1 MSARHLSTGGVA
13 VERMNTHT
21 NIWLSRFAKFTCLS
35 TYLLIVVGSL
45 VTTTGSGLAVPDW
58 PLSFGQFFPEMKGG
72 VLFEH
77 GHRMVA
83 GTVGILM
90 TVLAVWVWLADS
102 RRWLKMLA
110 LAAWFAVVVQAILG
124 GITVLHQLPVSV
136 SVSHAGLA
144 MIFFALTA
152 FIALATD
159 RSWDRVRDKL
169 ADNSAPSA
177 ALTKFAVAAVVVVYL
192 QILFGAIM
200 RHMGAGMA
208 IPDWPLSYGQII
220 PPRLDVATIGFN
232 FAHRTWAWVTAAM
245 LVVLF
250 FAVRRHAQR
259 SHGLHA
265 WAHMLAGVVF
275 VQILLGAWT
284 VWSIKD
290 YVVTTL
296 HVATGAFIW
305 ILSVAV
311 MIRTLRLRHIET
323 APQTA
328 LAAKSR
334 EVLA

>member
-1 MSARHLSTGGVA
+1 METKP
-13 VERMNTHT
+13 
-21 NIWLSRFAKFTCLS
+21 NIWLSRFAKLTCLS

-83 GTVGILM
+83 GTVGIMM
-90 TVLAVWVWLADS
+90 TALAIWIWLVEK
-102 RRWLKMLA
+102 RRWLKMVA
-110 LAAWFAVVVQAILG
+110 LAAWFAVVLQAILG
-124 GITVLHQLPVSV
+124 GITVLNQLPVSV

-144 MIFFALTA
+144 MMFFALTA

-159 RSWDRVRDKL
+159 KSWEQVREKVSQTPPGEAL
-169 ADNSAPSA
+169 A
-177 ALTKFAVAAVVVVYL
+177 KFTVYAAVVVYV
-192 QILFGAIM
+192 QIILGAIM

-232 FAHRTWAWVTAAM
+232 FAHRTWAWVTAAV
-245 LVVLF
+245 LVILF
-250 FAVRRHAQR
+250 LKVRRNAR
-259 SHGLHA
+259 RDHGLHT
-265 WAHMLAGVVF
+265 WAHMLAGLVF

-296 HVATGAFIW
+296 HVATGAAIW
-305 ILSVAV
+305 ITSVAV
-311 MIRTLRLRHIET
+311 MVRTLRLRHLATVPHT
-323 APQTA
+323 AV
-328 LAAKSR
+328 AAKTR
-334 EVLA
+334 EAMA

>member
-1 MSARHLSTGGVA
+1 MTSNRSL
-13 VERMNTHT
+13 
-21 NIWLSRFAKFTCLS
+21 WLPRFAKLTCLS

-83 GTVGILM
+83 GSVGLM
-90 TVLAVWVWLADS
+90 MTALAIWVWLVEK

-110 LAAWFAVVVQAILG
+110 LTAWFAVVLQAILG
-124 GITVLHQLPVSV
+124 GVTVLHQLPVPV
-136 SVSHAGLA
+136 SVSHSGLA

-159 RSWDRVRDKL
+159 NSWDAMREKT
-169 ADNSAPSA
+169 SFEPPSA
-177 ALTKFAVAAVVVVYL
+177 ALTKFAIAAAVVVYI

-220 PPRLDVATIGFN
+220 APRLDVATIGFN
-232 FAHRTWAWVTAAM
+232 FAHRTWAWVTASA
-245 LVVLF
+245 LVILF
-250 FAVRRHAQR
+250 FAVRRHSR
-259 SHGLHA
+259 REHGLRA
-265 WAHMLAGVVF
+265 WAHLLAGLVF

-296 HVATGAFIW
+296 HVATGAAIW
-305 ILSVAV
+305 IITIAV
-311 MIRTLRLRHIET
+311 MIRTLRLRHT
-323 APQTA
+323 ATVPHTVPVV
-328 LAAKSR
+328 KSR
-334 EVLA
+334 EALA

>member
-1 MSARHLSTGGVA
+1 MST
-13 VERMNTHT
+13 TYP
-21 NIWLSRFAKFTCLS
+21 IWLSRFAKLTCLS

-45 VTTTGSGLAVPDW
+45 VTTTNSGLAVPDW

-83 GTVGILM
+83 GTVGIMM
-90 TVLAVWVWLADS
+90 TVLAIWVWLVEK

-110 LAAWFAVVVQAILG
+110 LTAWFAVVAQAILG
-124 GITVLHQLPVSV
+124 GITVLNQLPVSV

-144 MIFFALTA
+144 MLYFGLTA
-152 FIALATD
+152 FIAMATD
-159 RSWDRVRDKL
+159 PSWDTMRERMSQKSP
-169 ADNSAPSA
+169 AA
-177 ALTKFAVAAVVVVYL
+177 ALTKFTVAAVVVVYI

-232 FAHRTWAWVTAAM
+232 FAHRSWAWVTATV

-259 SHGLHA
+259 AHGLHT
-265 WAHMLAGVVF
+265 WAHLLAGLVF

-296 HVATGAFIW
+296 HVATGAAIW
-305 ILSVAV
+305 FLSVAV
-311 MIRTLRLRHIET
+311 MIRTLRLRQVT
-323 APQTA
+323 LAPAPVLST
-328 LAAKSR
+328 KTG
-334 EVLA
+334 EVMA

>member
-1 MSARHLSTGGVA
+1 MKLS
-13 VERMNTHT
+13 NS
-21 NIWLSRFAKFTCLS
+21 IWLPRFAKLTCLS

-83 GTVGILM
+83 GTVGIMM
-90 TVLAVWVWLADS
+90 TALAIWIWLADD
-102 RRWLKMLA
+102 RRWLKMFA
-110 LAAWFAVVVQAILG
+110 LAAWLAVVAQAILG
-124 GITVLHQLPVSV
+124 GITVLNQLPVAV

-144 MIFFALTA
+144 MLFFAMTA

-159 RSWDRVRDKL
+159 SSWNGLREKV
-169 ADNSAPSA
+169 SQPPPSA
-177 ALTKFAVAAVVVVYL
+177 ALTKFTIAAAVVVYM
-192 QILFGAIM
+192 QIMFGAIM

-220 PPRLDVATIGFN
+220 PPRLEVATIAFN
-232 FAHRTWAWVTAAM
+232 FAHRTWAWVTAAA

-250 FAVRRHAQR
+250 LAVRRHATR
-259 SHGLHA
+259 THGLHTL
-265 WAHMLAGVVF
+265 AHLLAGLVF

-296 HVATGAFIW
+296 HVATGAAIW
-305 ILSVAV
+305 VTSVAV
-311 MIRTLRLRHIET
+311 MIRTLRLRQTQTVSHT
-323 APQTA
+323 AVASKP
-328 LAAKSR
+328 R

>member
-1 MSARHLSTGGVA
+1 MNSTP
-13 VERMNTHT
+13 
-21 NIWLSRFAKFTCLS
+21 NIWLSRFAKLTCLS

-83 GTVGILM
+83 GTVGIMM
-90 TVLAVWVWLADS
+90 TALAIWVWLVEK
-102 RRWLKMLA
+102 RRWLKIVA

-124 GITVLHQLPVSV
+124 GITVLNQLPVSV

-144 MIFFALTA
+144 MMFFALTA

-159 RSWDRVRDKL
+159 ESWNKVREK
-169 ADNSAPSA
+169 AAQTPPA
-177 ALTKFAVAAVVVVYL
+177 EALTKFTVAAAVVVYI
-192 QILFGAIM
+192 QIILGAIM

-232 FAHRTWAWVTAAM
+232 FAHRTWAWVTAAV
-245 LVVLF
+245 LVILF
-250 FAVRRHAQR
+250 LKVRRYASR
-259 SHGLHA
+259 DHGLHT
-265 WAHMLAGVVF
+265 WAHMLAGLVF

-296 HVATGAFIW
+296 HVATGAAIW
-305 ILSVAV
+305 ITSVAV
-311 MIRTLRLRHIET
+311 MIRTLRHRH
-323 APQTA
+323 
-328 LAAKSR
+328 AATVPHPAVATKTR
-334 EVLA
+334 EAMA

>member
-1 MSARHLSTGGVA
+1 MTTAP
-13 VERMNTHT
+13 
-21 NIWLSRFAKFTCLS
+21 NIWLSRFAKLTCLS

-83 GTVGILM
+83 GAVGIMM
-90 TVLAVWVWLADS
+90 TALAVWIWLVEK
-102 RRWLKMLA
+102 RRWLKMVA
-110 LAAWFAVVVQAILG
+110 LGAWFAVVVQAILG
-124 GITVLHQLPVSV
+124 GITVLNQLPVSV
-136 SVSHAGLA
+136 SVSHAALA
-144 MIFFALTA
+144 MMFFAMTA

-159 RSWDRVRDKL
+159 KSWARGEE
-169 ADNSAPSA
+169 STAPSHPA
-177 ALTKFAVAAVVVVYL
+177 DRLTKFTVYAAAVVYI
-192 QILFGAIM
+192 QIILGAIM

-232 FAHRTWAWVTAAM
+232 FAHRTWAWVTAAV
-245 LVVLF
+245 LVILF
-250 FAVRRHAQR
+250 LKVRKYAKRD
-259 SHGLHA
+259 HGLHT
-265 WAHMLAGVVF
+265 WAHMLAGLVF

-296 HVATGAFIW
+296 HVATGAAIW
-305 ILSVAV
+305 ITSVAV
-311 MIRTLRLRHIET
+311 LIRTLRLRHVAT
-323 APQTA
+323 VPQTA
-328 LAAKSR
+328 ALAKTR
-334 EVLA
+334 EVMA

>member
-1 MSARHLSTGGVA
+1 MQTTSA
-13 VERMNTHT
+13 
-21 NIWLSRFAKFTCLS
+21 IWLSRFAKLTCLS

-45 VTTTGSGLAVPDW
+45 VTTTNSGLAVPDW

-83 GTVGILM
+83 GAVGIMM
-90 TVLAVWVWLADS
+90 TVLAVWVWLVEK

-110 LAAWFAVVVQAILG
+110 LTAWFAVVAQAILG
-124 GITVLHQLPVSV
+124 GITVLNQLPVSV

-144 MIFFALTA
+144 MLYFGLTA

-159 RSWDRVRDKL
+159 RSWDKANVLWEGEAPAEPARNRV
-169 ADNSAPSA
+169 PSA
-177 ALTKFAVAAVVVVYL
+177 ALIKFTIAAVVVVYI

-232 FAHRTWAWVTAAM
+232 FAHRSWAWVTATV

-259 SHGLHA
+259 AHGLHT
-265 WAHMLAGVVF
+265 WVDLLAGLVF

-296 HVATGAFIW
+296 HVAIGAAIW
-305 ILSVAV
+305 FLSVVV
-311 MIRTLRLRHIET
+311 MIRTFRLRHVAH
-323 APQTA
+323 APAPVLST
-328 LAAKSR
+328 KTG
-334 EVLA
+334 EVMA

>member
-1 MSARHLSTGGVA
+1 MTT
-13 VERMNTHT
+13 THH
-21 NIWLSRFAKFTCLS
+21 IWLSRFAKLTCLS

-83 GTVGILM
+83 GTVGIMM
-90 TVLAVWVWLADS
+90 TALAVWIWLVEK

-110 LAAWFAVVVQAILG
+110 LGAWFAVVVQAILG
-124 GITVLHQLPVSV
+124 GITVLHQLPVAV

-144 MIFFALTA
+144 MIFFAMTA

-159 RSWDRVRDKL
+159 RSWDVIKDKV
-169 ADNSAPSA
+169 SSQSPHS
-177 ALTKFAVAAVVVVYL
+177 ALTKFTVIAACTVYL
-192 QILFGAIM
+192 QIMLGAIM

-232 FAHRTWAWVTAAM
+232 FAHRSWAWVTAAM
-245 LVVLF
+245 LVILF
-250 FAVRRHAQR
+250 FKVRKHAR
-259 SHGLHA
+259 RDHGLHT
-265 WAHMLAGVVF
+265 WAHMLAGLVF
-275 VQILLGAWT
+275 VQIMLGAWT

-296 HVATGAFIW
+296 HVAVGAAIW
-305 ILSVAV
+305 VISVAV
-311 MIRTLRLRHIET
+311 MIRTLRLKQTVVET
-323 APQTA
+323 SPVV
-328 LAAKSR
+328 AASSR
-334 EVLA
+334 EVMA

>member
-1 MSARHLSTGGVA
+1 MTTAP
-13 VERMNTHT
+13 
-21 NIWLSRFAKFTCLS
+21 NIWLSRFAKLTCLS

-83 GTVGILM
+83 GTVGIMM
-90 TVLAVWVWLADS
+90 TVLAIWIWLVEK
-102 RRWLKMLA
+102 RRWLKMVA

-124 GITVLHQLPVSV
+124 GITVLNQLPVSV

-144 MIFFALTA
+144 MMFFALTA

-159 RSWDRVRDKL
+159 TSWEQVREKL
-169 ADNSAPSA
+169 SQTPPADV
-177 ALTKFAVAAVVVVYL
+177 LTKFTVYAAVVVYV
-192 QILFGAIM
+192 QIILGAIM

-232 FAHRTWAWVTAAM
+232 FAHRTWAWVTAAT
-245 LVVLF
+245 LVILF
-250 FAVRRHAQR
+250 VKVRRHASR
-259 SHGLHA
+259 DHGLHT
-265 WAHMLAGVVF
+265 WAHMLAGLVF

-296 HVATGAFIW
+296 HVATGAAIW
-305 ILSVAV
+305 ITSVAV
-311 MIRTLRLRHIET
+311 MIRTLRLRHLAT
-323 APQTA
+323 VPHPAV
-328 LAAKSR
+328 AAKTR
-334 EVLA
+334 EAMA

>member
-1 MSARHLSTGGVA
+1 MKTSNS
-13 VERMNTHT
+13 
-21 NIWLSRFAKFTCLS
+21 IWLSRFAKLTCLS

-58 PLSFGQFFPEMKGG
+58 PLSFGQYFPEMKGG

-83 GTVGILM
+83 GTVGIMM
-90 TVLAVWVWLADS
+90 TVLAVWIWLAEN

-110 LAAWFAVVVQAILG
+110 LGAWFAVVAQAILG
-124 GITVLHQLPVSV
+124 GITVLNQLPVAV

-144 MIFFALTA
+144 MMFFAMTA

-159 RSWDRVRDKL
+159 DSWDVIREKVAKTPP
-169 ADNSAPSA
+169 AS
-177 ALTKFAVAAVVVVYL
+177 ALTKFTIAAAAIVYI
-192 QILFGAIM
+192 QIMFGAIM

-220 PPRLDVATIGFN
+220 PPRLEVATIAFN
-232 FAHRTWAWVTAAM
+232 FAHRSWAWVTAAV
-245 LVVLF
+245 LVILF
-250 FAVRRHAQR
+250 LAVRRHATR
-259 SHGLHA
+259 EHGLHK
-265 WAHMLAGVVF
+265 WAHILAGLVF

-290 YVVTTL
+290 HVVTTL
-296 HVATGAFIW
+296 HVAVGAAIW
-305 ILSVAV
+305 VISVAV
-311 MIRTLRLRHIET
+311 MIRTLRLR
-323 APQTA
+323 QTA
-328 LAAKSR
+328 TVPNTAVASKAR

>member
-1 MSARHLSTGGVA
+1 MKT
-13 VERMNTHT
+13 T
-21 NIWLSRFAKFTCLS
+21 NSVWLSRFAKLTCLS

-83 GTVGILM
+83 GTVGIMM
-90 TVLAVWVWLADS
+90 TVLAIWIWLVDS
-102 RRWLKMLA
+102 RRWLKMFA
-110 LAAWFAVVVQAILG
+110 LGAWFAVVAQAILG
-124 GITVLHQLPVSV
+124 GITVLNQLPVAV

-144 MIFFALTA
+144 MIFFAMTA

-159 RSWDRVRDKL
+159 KSWDAIREKVGQ
-169 ADNSAPSA
+169 STPSA
-177 ALTKFAVAAVVVVYL
+177 SLTKFTIAAAAIVYL
-192 QILFGAIM
+192 QIMFGAIM

-208 IPDWPLSYGQII
+208 IPDWPLSYGEII
-220 PPRLDVATIGFN
+220 PPRLEVATIAFN
-232 FAHRTWAWVTAAM
+232 FAHRTWAWVTAAA

-259 SHGLHA
+259 QHGLHT
-265 WAHMLAGVVF
+265 WAHLLAGLVF

-296 HVATGAFIW
+296 HVATGAAIW
-305 ILSVAV
+305 VTSVAV
-311 MIRTLRLRHIET
+311 MIRTLRLRQSET
-323 APQTA
+323 VPQTA
-328 LAAKSR
+328 MAAKTR
-334 EVLA
+334 EVMA